1 MQHETIPNSMVIP
14 VAAGN
19 WILAW
24 FPKSIDELSGR
35 YCTCK
40 QGDSGLSPIFAYYI
54 PSRMVFVGY
63 IVIYPWYFPW
73 SPHDLLAH
81 LRPQEV
87 VLAAVRQCGLA
98 LRHAASE
105 LRRDW
110 DVAMA
115 AVRQNG
121 AAPRF
126 PQEIGLNEDLPT
138 ILINFN
144 PCLMGFDGD
153 HMESRSND
161 MILALSQNPS

>member
-1 MQHETIPNSMVIP
+1 MVIP
-14 VAAGN
+14 VAAGK

-24 FPKSIDELSGR
+24 FSKSIDELSGR
-35 YCTCK
+35 YYVNREIPVYP
-40 QGDSGLSPIFAYYI
+40 QFLPIISPAEWYFW
-54 PSRMVFVGY
+54 
-63 IVIYPWYFPW
+63 VIYPWYFPW

-105 LRRDW
+105 LRRDL

-115 AVRQNG
+115 AVQQNG

-126 PQEIGLNEDLPT
+126 PQEIGLNLDLPT

-153 HMESRSND
+153 HMESRSNN

>member
-1 MQHETIPNSMVIP
+1 M
-14 VAAGN
+14 
-19 WILAW
+19 
-24 FPKSIDELSGR
+24 
-35 YCTCK
+35 
-40 QGDSGLSPIFAYYI
+40 
-54 PSRMVFVGY
+54 GY